1 MPTLTSS
8 YKIISTISTSY
19 GEIRTY
25 GKYTGQSM
33 EDNCTY
39 YRLKQTYYLRQYI
52 NTSSATGTLDGSVK
66 KYGYTH
72 FLQRQSVE
80 KVSLT
85 SERSA
90 FCFIQAF
97 ISLGEAHLCCGSQSA
112 LLRVH

>member
-8 YKIISTISTSY
+8 YKIISTISTNY

-72 FLQRQSVE
+72 FPKGETTIQE
-80 KVSLT
+80 VSRTLYH
-85 SERSA
+85 RDD
-90 FCFIQAF
+90 
-97 ISLGEAHLCCGSQSA
+97 GSSPT
-112 LLRVH
+112 VGVTTK